1 MFSETTGRQKLSSRQ
16 AVYDRSGW
24 KTVFPQL
31 MEGTVEMKLQLAK

>member
-1 MFSETTGRQKLSSRQ
+1 MFSETRVDKNSLLGKQCMT
-16 AVYDRSGW
+16 SGW